1 MIINVIIIIL
11 FGSYIILMNLLTI
24 NIFTI
29 IISVLAV
36 IIPIIYFIIMYKS
49 PKTTKKE
56 QSNLI
61 AYIPLFIAAVL
72 FFSILEQG
80 SIILATFADTRT
92 SLEFLGF
99 GLASSWFQSLGPLFI
114 VILAPFFAW
123 LWLKLKDK
131 QPSTTKKFSF
141 GLFFGGFSFLIMV
154 LPGLIGGTDALAS
167 PLWLLSSFF
176 LVALGE
182 LFLFPIGLS
191 ATTQLAP
198 AAFAS
203 QTMSLWFLA
212 NAAGQGINAQIVRL
226 FKPETEI
233 IYFTTIGALSITLR
247 SEEHTSELQSR
258 GHLVCRLLLEK

>member
-1 MIINVIIIIL
+1 PMVVGTLGQRYNFHLGFGVAAIGMFIGLVTFVLTKKNFLSSVGSKAPNPLKPAEKKKTITVVSISSIIIIL
-11 FGSYIILMNLLTI
+11 VGTLFNSLNIFTL

-99 GLASSWFQSLGPLFI
+99 GLES
-114 VILAPFFAW
+114 
-123 LWLKLKDK
+123 
-131 QPSTTKKFSF
+131 
-141 GLFFGGFSFLIMV
+141 
-154 LPGLIGGTDALAS
+154 
-167 PLWLLSSFF
+167 
-176 LVALGE
+176 
-182 LFLFPIGLS
+182 
-191 ATTQLAP
+191 
-198 AAFAS
+198 
-203 QTMSLWFLA
+203 
-212 NAAGQGINAQIVRL
+212 
-226 FKPETEI
+226 
-233 IYFTTIGALSITLR
+233 R
-247 SEEHTSELQSR
+247 SEE
-258 GHLVCRLLLEK
+258 